1 MTDRPFRFAGVGF
14 DHMHMGDLLRMVREC
29 PRAEIAGIADTQ
41 PERMEPAIRSF
52 DMPRDRV
59 FLDGRQ
65 CVEQTRPDAVILC
78 CATAQ
83 HAAMVEQ
90 LAPLGVHLLVEKP
103 FAASLAEAD
112 RMTAAASR
120 AGVRLAV
127 NWPLRWRRTHVTA
140 HRLVREGAIGQV
152 REVHYYGGN
161 RGPLWHTADK
171 IEVTPTEQMKR
182 ESWFYR
188 RAQGGGSLLDYLGY
202 GATLGAWFDGGRKP
216 LEVAAAAFTPPGLEV
231 DEHSI
236 TLCRYAD
243 GLSKLETRWGT
254 FTDPWTHQTQPK
266 TGFVLVGSDGT
277 LSSYDYEATVR
288 LQAADC
294 PQGRD
299 VPVDDLGPLRNPIDY
314 FVRYVREGR
323 EFDGPL
329 SPAVARIGQQI
340 VDSAAQSIAE
350 KRSVPLIA

>member
-1 MTDRPFRFAGVGF
+1 
-14 DHMHMGDLLRMVREC
+14 
-29 PRAEIAGIADTQ
+29 
-41 PERMEPAIRSF
+41 
-52 DMPRDRV
+52 
-59 FLDGRQ
+59 
-65 CVEQTRPDAVILC
+65 
-78 CATAQ
+78 
-83 HAAMVEQ
+83 
-90 LAPLGVHLLVEKP
+90 
-103 FAASLAEAD
+103 
-112 RMTAAASR
+112 
-120 AGVRLAV
+120 
-127 NWPLRWRRTHVTA
+127 
-140 HRLVREGAIGQV
+140 
-152 REVHYYGGN
+152 
-161 RGPLWHTADK
+161 
-171 IEVTPTEQMKR
+171 MKR

-216 LEVAAAAFTPPGLEV
+216 LEVTAAAFTPPGLEV

-236 TLCRYAD
+236 TVSRYAD
-243 GLSKLETRWGT
+243 GLSRYETRWGT

-277 LSSYDYEATVR
+277 LSSYDYESSVR

-299 VPVDDLGPLRNPIDY
+299 VPVDDLGLLRNPIEY

-329 SPAVARIGQQI
+329 SPSVARIGQQI

-350 KRSVPLIA
+350 KRTVPLIG